1 MGLQPGKTY
10 SISVDSNQIERALP
24 GEKLVTIASPTKDDP
39 NSDILDLRFSAIEK
53 QKSVSISGVAFF
65 EGEERVEKHKSLYKE
80 IPLLSVSLF
89 EVGNSVPLK
98 VLSQLPV
105 SHLFEFNGLSRSAEY
120 EIVVKSSRTMVDRRH
135 ETSATVRV
143 EDFGNFLKVI
153 VPLRTG
159 SLTK

>member
-1 MGLQPGKTY
+1 M
-10 SISVDSNQIERALP
+10 
-24 GEKLVTIASPTKDDP
+24 TIASPTKDDP

-53 QKSVSISGVAFF
+53 QKSISISGVAFF
-65 EGEERVEKHKSLYKE
+65 EGEESPEKHKSLYKE
-80 IPLLSVSLF
+80 MPHLSVSLF

-143 EDFGNFLKVI
+143 EDFNNFLKVI